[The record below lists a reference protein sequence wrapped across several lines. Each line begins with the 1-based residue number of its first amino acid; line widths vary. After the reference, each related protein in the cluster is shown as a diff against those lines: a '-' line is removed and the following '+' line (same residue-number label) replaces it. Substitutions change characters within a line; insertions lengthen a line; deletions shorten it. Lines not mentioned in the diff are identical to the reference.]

1 LREINHLRG
10 NTIVAGRTLLIPQPS
25 RDPGSYS
32 LSADARLD
40 ARQNRAVS
48 GRRQIA
54 PQVASGDTLWDIA
67 RHYPVGVRGLDAWN
81 PMAPGDTL
89 RVGQQLAVWTEQ
101 SASAAPAGRPDMV
114 RRVSYSVRRGD
125 SLYAI
130 ANRFNVSVNQ
140 INTRNK
146 INGQRYLQPGQ
157 QLTLYVD

>member
-1 LREINHLRG
+1 PEQRMRWQRYTIRSGDSLIAIARAHDTTPSVLREINHLRG

-54 PQVASGDTLWDIA
+54 HQVASGDTLWDIA
-67 RHYPVGVRGLDAWN
+67 RHYRVGVRELAAWN
-81 PMAPGDTL
+81 QMAPGDTL

-101 SASAAPAGRPDMV
+101 SASAAPAG
-114 RRVSYSVRRGD
+114 
-125 SLYAI
+125 
-130 ANRFNVSVNQ
+130 
-140 INTRNK
+140 
-146 INGQRYLQPGQ
+146 
-157 QLTLYVD
+157 

>member
-1 LREINHLRG
+1 MYKRQ
-10 NTIVAGRTLLIPQPS
+10 LLIPQPS

-40 ARQNRAVS
+40 ARQNRAIS
-48 GRRQIA
+48 GRQQLSHA
-54 PQVASGDTLWDIA
+54 VASGETLWEIA
-67 RHYPVGVRGLDAWN
+67 RHYRVGVRELAAWN
-81 PMAPGDTL
+81 QMAPGDTL

-101 SASAAPAGRPDMV
+101 SASAAPASRPDMV
-114 RRVSYSVRRGD
+114 RRVNYSVRRGD

-140 INTRNK
+140 INTWNK

-157 QLTLYVD
+157 QLTLYVDIRNAP